1 MSALRSAVFLD
12 RDGTIIADV
21 EYIAKPQDVRLIDG
35 AAAAISR
42 LNEAGI
48 PVIVVT
54 NQSGI
59 GRGYFTFEDF
69 VHVEARIA
77 ELLREQHALVDAV
90 FICPHAPSHEGL
102 ACACRKPGT
111 ALFREAAAEHALD
124 LERSWYVGDRWRDVE
139 PAFALGGIAAL
150 VAAPGTPADELAL
163 AAARN
168 LVRPSLGVVVDE
180 ILRTVA

>member
-1 MSALRSAVFLD
+1 MTAPLRPAVFLD
-12 RDGTIIADV
+12 RDGTIITDV
-21 EYIAKPQDVRLIDG
+21 EYIAKPEDVELVHG
-35 AAAAISR
+35 AASAISR
-42 LNEAGI
+42 LNDAGV

-77 ELLREQHALVDAV
+77 ELLREEGAQIDAV
-90 FICPHAPSHEGL
+90 YICPHAPSHEGL

-124 LERSWYVGDRWRDVE
+124 LERSWYVGDRWRDIE

-150 VAAPGTPADELAL
+150 VPAPGTPPEDVAQAET
-163 AAARN
+163 RN
-168 LVRPSLGVVVDE
+168 LVRRSLAEVVE
-180 ILRTVA
+180 MILTTD